1 MTLRTLQAPIITHA
15 GISAARAVVVGFER
29 LSVVKK
35 TSLPEP
41 VDGVAGTSDIT
52 QRVFGEVSYGG

>member
-1 MTLRTLQAPIITHA
+1 MLA
-15 GISAARAVVVGFER
+15 SAQLGRWVVGFER